1 VLAGVRNVACGA
13 AIVMAGL
20 LAMILA
26 NSVWIALFRLEA
38 VILFIPIPP
47 VWYFD
52 PWTSA
57 VMWSRTD
64 SLIGIAAMTLIS
76 AASAGKRNHQAEYC
90 RSCQQAHVQGHPV
103 HIGQR

>member
-1 VLAGVRNVACGA
+1 MWPAVQ

-20 LAMILA
+20 LAVILA

-64 SLIGIAAMTLIS
+64 SLIGIAAMIWLI
-76 AASAGKRNHQAEYC
+76 GRVVRHQ
-90 RSCQQAHVQGHPV
+90 RGGRPHQG
-103 HIGQR
+103 QDA